1 MNSPSDISI
10 TAISDVHKKV
20 IAEKMGQ
27 GKGKPP
33 NNDQPPPTY
42 TEVEEIQ
49 NKTYLKK
56 GIVPILHLM
65 NCLRRNMI
73 AIKRRIPK
81 YYK

>member
-1 MNSPSDISI
+1 
-10 TAISDVHKKV
+10 
-20 IAEKMGQ
+20 MGQ

-56 GIVPILHLM
+56 GIVPILHLI
-65 NCLRRNMI
+65 NCLEERH
-73 AIKRRIPK
+73 KS
-81 YYK
+81 YKEKN